1 MLFHQ
6 TWLQRRPPAIRLPP
20 GWIPPFAGRHPP
32 FAESAERPFSLP
44 TTLQRSPVRY
54 WQMIERSRKMASN
67 HYPFWT
73 HDTVAAAVLAGV
85 GTASFQSRLDAW
97 AGKLNVPAVTAMVHG
112 WPMLM
117 IFIGLVLLVIHPMA
131 EMRATR
137 TTMTSEST
145 GKL

>member
-1 MLFHQ
+1 MEPGSNAPFVV
-6 TWLQRRPPAIRLPP
+6 LP
-20 GWIPPFAGRHPP
+20 GGFR
-32 FAESAERPFSLP
+32 
-44 TTLQRSPVRY
+44 RSPVGIRRSPNQPSARVPVPSTLQLSSVRH

-145 GKL
+145 GKLNELR